1 MHKLI
6 LAVSLGA
13 TAVVPA
19 LIPISASAAD
29 GKGTLSIVLENDLFG
44 AGTDEHY
51 THGTEINYVSDTYQ
65 PDWLKSFAGGVG
77 LYDEG
82 DELRVA
88 WSLGQQMYTPSD
100 LEATDVVE
108 DDRPYAGWLYTSF
121 GLTSDSRVRAE
132 RDGSVR
138 TIDRFEVILGIVGPD
153 SRAEQAQK
161 ALHSALDSDEPQGW
175 DNQLHDE
182 GTIDFAY
189 QREWLVPLV
198 STYVDIVP
206 RAGIMLGTSQRFAG
220 AGATLRVGSGIN
232 SDAGPPLMR
241 PTATGSYYFKPTQRF
256 YWYLFAGAHGRYVE
270 HNIFLDGNTDGD
282 SHSVEH
288 EDWVGEVQAGLVA
301 GVGNWRLSV
310 TEIIRSREFEGQ
322 DEPDEFG
329 SVALSY
335 RF

>member
-1 MHKLI
+1 MRKLI
-6 LAVSLGA
+6 LAMSIGA
-13 TAVVPA
+13 TAAVPVLAPVSA
-19 LIPISASAAD
+19 LAAD
-29 GKGTLSIVLENDLFG
+29 SKGTLSVVLENDLFG

-65 PDWLKSFAGGVG
+65 PGWLKSFADTIG
-77 LYDEG
+77 LYDDG

-88 WSLGQQMYTPSD
+88 WSLGQQMYTPSNIETTE
-100 LEATDVVE
+100 LVV

-132 RDGSVR
+132 QNDSVR

-153 SRAEQAQK
+153 SRAEEAQR
-161 ALHSALDSDEPQGW
+161 AVHNATDSDEPQGW
-175 DNQLHDE
+175 DNQLDNE
-182 GTIDFAY
+182 GTIDLAY

-198 STYVDIVP
+198 ASYVDVVP
-206 RAGIMLGTSQRFAG
+206 RAGITLGTSQRFAG
-220 AGATLRVGSGIN
+220 LGATLRVGSGIN

-256 YWYLFAGAHGRYVE
+256 YWYLFAGAHGRYVD
-270 HNIFLDGNTDGD
+270 HNIFLDGNTNGD
-282 SHSVEH
+282 SHSVEK
-288 EDWVGEVQAGLVA
+288 EEWVGEVQAGLVA
-301 GVGNWRLSV
+301 GVGNWRMTV
-310 TEIIRSREFEGQ
+310 TEIVRSREFVGQ

-329 SVALSY
+329 SVAVSY